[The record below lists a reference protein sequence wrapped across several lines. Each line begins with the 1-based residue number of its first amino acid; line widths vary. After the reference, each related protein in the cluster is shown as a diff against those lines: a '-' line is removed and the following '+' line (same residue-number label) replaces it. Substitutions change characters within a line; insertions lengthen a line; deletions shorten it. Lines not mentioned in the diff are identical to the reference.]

1 MLNFVE
7 MIFSTLAS
15 QSLRAG
21 ARLLVVGGS
30 STVSSAGGWFFAKF
44 EHNQYV
50 ALF

>member
-30 STVSSAGGWFFAKF
+30 STVSAGGWFFAKF